1 LQQIQNSIT
10 SADYIKT
17 MDIKRINTIR
27 ELKES
32 GYKAK
37 SIKEEIRQN
46 LIKKLEAGDE
56 TFSGIIGYED
66 TVIPDVERALLSKHN
81 ILFLG
86 LRGQAK
92 TRMARQMTALLDDYI
107 PVITGSDIN
116 DDPLNPLSK
125 YAKDLIHEKGDDTP
139 IEWMHRSQR
148 YGEKLA
154 TPDVSVADLIGDI
167 DPIKAANL
175 RLSFADE
182 RVIHY
187 GIIPKSNRSIFVI
200 NELPDLQARIQ
211 VALFN
216 ILEEGDVQIRGFKLR
231 LPLDILFVFTANPED
246 YTNRGSIVTPLK
258 DRIQSQILT
267 HYPKS
272 LEQALSIT
280 EQEASIEEVQKEKVE
295 VSDLVKRL
303 IEQVAFEARSS
314 EFVDKKS
321 GVSARL
327 TISAFENAVSAAERR
342 AIIDK
347 ETSTH
352 IWISDLIGIIPSIT
366 GKIELVYEGEQEG
379 PYQVAMNLLDK
390 AIRTQFIQYFP
401 NPETLKKRTP
411 RKGETPQPVDN
422 PYRSILNWFDK
433 GHHLNLFFT
442 AKDRDKINQLY
453 QVDGLHAL
461 VKKTFSNANEKEAA
475 LLMEFVLHGLA
486 SYSLIS
492 KKIMETSVEFKD
504 LMGSMINIQT
514 SGAFDEDEEE
524 DDFQ

>member
-1 LQQIQNSIT
+1 
-10 SADYIKT
+10 
-17 MDIKRINTIR
+17 MDRKHINTLG
-27 ELKES
+27 ELKEA
-32 GYKAK
+32 GYTAK

-46 LIKKLEAGDE
+46 LIQKLQAKEE
-56 TFSGIIGYED
+56 TFTGIIGYEE

-92 TRMARQMTALLDDYI
+92 TRMARQMTELLDEYI
-107 PVITGSDIN
+107 PVIPGSEIN
-116 DDPLNPLSK
+116 DDPLKPISK
-125 YAKDLIHEKGDDTP
+125 FAKDLIRERGDDTP
-139 IEWMHRSQR
+139 IEWMHRSLR

-258 DRIQSQILT
+258 DRIESQILT

-272 LEQALSIT
+272 LENALAIT
-280 EQEASIEEVQKEKVE
+280 EQEADIEEAQKERVNI
-295 VSDLVKRL
+295 SDMIKRL
-303 IEQVAFEARSS
+303 IEQVAFEARGS
-314 EFVDKKS
+314 ELVDKKS

-342 AIIDK
+342 ALLNK
-347 ETSTH
+347 EKNTQV
-352 IWISDLIGIIPSIT
+352 WVSDLIGIIPSIT

-390 AIRTQFIQYFP
+390 AIRSQFVQYFP
-401 NPETLKKRTP
+401 NPDTLKKRAP
-411 RKGETPQPVDN
+411 RKGETPQAVDN
-422 PYRSILNWFDK
+422 PYRSIIGWFDK
-433 GHHLNLFFT
+433 GNHLNLFFAT
-442 AKDRDKINQLY
+442 TDKEKVNQL
-453 QVDGLHAL
+453 
-461 VKKTFSNANEKEAA
+461 
-475 LLMEFVLHGLA
+475 
-486 SYSLIS
+486 
-492 KKIMETSVEFKD
+492 
-504 LMGSMINIQT
+504 
-514 SGAFDEDEEE
+514 
-524 DDFQ
+524 